1 MDWSYSAFVEHEG
14 VQDLSIRETD
24 VFEVLDQGRG
34 DILSLISMFIL

>member
-1 MDWSYSAFVEHEG
+1 MDWSYSGLVEHEG